1 MARVGRRG
9 RRHPA
14 GPLREGRQISRRVA
28 IVIGAAGFLGAHLCR
43 SLARAGAELRVLVQP
58 TDGLAGLDGLRL
70 MAVQGDVRSAAD
82 LDALFA
88 GVADGADVT
97 VYHLASRITIES
109 RVTPS
114 VREVNVEGTREV
126 SGACLRNGARRL
138 VYVSS
143 VHAIPEPDPGTGE
156 DGGELVIVEPDHFD
170 PELVVGGYAKTKAEA
185 TQLVLDANG
194 ATVGKHGGALETV
207 VVMPSGI
214 VGPGDVGG
222 GYLTALVRDL
232 AKGSLTSYVDGGSDF
247 VDVRDVADGIIAA
260 GTDGVPGRPYTLTAR
275 RMEVDEI
282 VRVSRAARGRR
293 TLKSVLPMWFARTVA
308 PIAEAAYKMVRKP
321 PIFTPYALHTL
332 AAEGRFSTEA
342 ARRDLGWDP
351 RAPADSL
358 RDMVHWLDGRGELK
372 RRR

>member
-1 MARVGRRG
+1 M
-9 RRHPA
+9 
-14 GPLREGRQISRRVA
+14 
-28 IVIGAAGFLGAHLCR
+28 
-43 SLARAGAELRVLVQP
+43 
-58 TDGLAGLDGLRL
+58 
-70 MAVQGDVRSAAD
+70 
-82 LDALFA
+82 
-88 GVADGADVT
+88 
-97 VYHLASRITIES
+97 
-109 RVTPS
+109 
-114 VREVNVEGTREV
+114 
-126 SGACLRNGARRL
+126 
-138 VYVSS
+138 
-143 VHAIPEPDPGTGE
+143 
-156 DGGELVIVEPDHFD
+156 
-170 PELVVGGYAKTKAEA
+170 
-185 TQLVLDANG
+185 LDANG
-194 ATVGKHGGALETV
+194 ATVGKLGGALETV

-232 AKGSLTSYVDGGSDF
+232 AKGSLTSYVDGGYDF

-275 RMEVDEI
+275 RMEMDEI